1 MIAKSYFLS
10 AVFLTCLATAS
21 HSQVFNQPA
30 VGLKSVQT
38 MEVLK
43 IEVSQDETVLYLSV
57 ENRIKGGTF
66 CADKNI
72 FIICPDGSK
81 LKMLKASGIPRC
93 PDTYRFKKEGEILE
107 FSLAF
112 PPLAAGTHWI
122 DVVEECN
129 DNCFSVYGILL
140 NDEFSRK
147 IDAAVAYVN
156 RGQTDSAIG
165 AYTKLIAEAGT
176 NEAGIAGSL
185 YSDLISLLYGKGYT
199 ASAADYYHRLSVSSV
214 PRRDLYI
221 GNLNF
226 RGIKY

>member
-1 MIAKSYFLS
+1 MIAKRYFFYT
-10 AVFLTCLATAS
+10 VFLTCFATVLTG
-21 HSQVFNQPA
+21 QVYDNPA

-43 IEVSQDETVLYLSV
+43 VEASPDRTVLYLSV

-66 CADKNI
+66 CADRNI
-72 FIICPDGSK
+72 YVICPDGTK
-81 LKMLKASGIPRC
+81 LKLQKAMGIPQC
-93 PDTYRFKKEGEILE
+93 PDTYRFRKEGEILE
-107 FSLAF
+107 FSLVF
-112 PPLAAGTHWI
+112 PALAPGIHWI
-122 DVVEECN
+122 DVIEECS

-140 NDEFSRK
+140 NNELSRK

-165 AYTKLIAEAGT
+165 AYTKLISEAGSD
-176 NEAGIAGSL
+176 EAGIAGSL

-199 ASAADYYHRLSVSSV
+199 ASAADYYRRLAASEL
-214 PRRDLYI
+214 PRKELYI